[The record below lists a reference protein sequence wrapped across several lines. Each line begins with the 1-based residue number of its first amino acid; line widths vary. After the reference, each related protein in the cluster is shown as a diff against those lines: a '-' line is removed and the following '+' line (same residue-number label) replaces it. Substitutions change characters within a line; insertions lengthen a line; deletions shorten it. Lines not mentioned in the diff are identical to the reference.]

1 VTELTYPA
9 FPRKAL
15 VALGAAL
22 VALCAVAMVVNRSGP
37 DERGC
42 AVAAAHVMTARNYSI
57 AAMKRIGA
65 DRVAN
70 CRGLTGGQF
79 GRAVASAYA
88 IEFSRRLPDAS
99 NSRDMPPASFRARS
113 ARAASLAR

>member
-15 VALGAAL
+15 AALGAAL
-22 VALCAVAMVVNRSGP
+22 VALCAIAMVVNRSGP

-65 DRVAN
+65 DRVPH
-70 CRGLTGGQF
+70 CRGLTAGQF
-79 GRAVASAYA
+79 GQAVASAYA
-88 IEFSRRLPDAS
+88 IEFGRRLPDAS